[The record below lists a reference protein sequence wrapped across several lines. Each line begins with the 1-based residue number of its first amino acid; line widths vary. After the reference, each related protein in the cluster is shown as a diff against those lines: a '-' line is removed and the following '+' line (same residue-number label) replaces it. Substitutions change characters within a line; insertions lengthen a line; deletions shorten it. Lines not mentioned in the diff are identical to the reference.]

1 MNLFTMAEAANNYSA
16 AGAGKTKIPTAKM
29 LLLGILAGFL
39 IGVPSV
45 VTNMATYTVV
55 GNSTVRMI
63 SGILFAFGLGT
74 VILTGAE
81 LFTGNTL
88 ILISVLDKKATVAG
102 MLRNWILVYIG
113 NFLGSMLLSF
123 VCARFGWLNAANG
136 DTANALAMASMKVAQ
151 GKMTMPFQNAFF
163 MGVLCNILVTLGVL
177 MSLAGKD
184 GFSRVI
190 GAWIPVCFFVT
201 CGFNHSIADMTY
213 CMLGLFGKQFYAEG
227 AAFEALTWG
236 HYFLGN
242 MLPVTLGNI
251 VGGCSVALL
260 MWYCYVRK
268 PRHKKIL
275 PKSRGFRAS
284 AFFCPAPSGKS
295 CRRIPATSG
304 GSQWIPVVPFG
315 IIWYQRIPN
324 GTRKQKQIPLTG

>member
-1 MNLFTMAEAANNYSA
+1 MKLFTPAETVANYAA
-16 AGAGKTKIPTAKM
+16 AGAVKTQQTFLKL
-29 LLLGILAGFL
+29 LLLGVAAGLL
-39 IGVPSV
+39 IGFPVC

-81 LFTGNTL
+81 LFTGNSL
-88 ILISVLDKKATVAG
+88 IFLSVLDKKATVAG
-102 MLRNWILVYIG
+102 MLRNWVFVYIG
-113 NFLGSMLLSF
+113 NFLGSMLMSF
-123 VCARFGWLNAANG
+123 ICARFGWLNAANG
-136 DTANALAMASMKVAQ
+136 DTANALAIASMKVAQ

-184 GFSRVI
+184 GASRVL

-213 CMLGLFGKQFYAEG
+213 CTLWLFAKQFYTEG
-227 AAFEALTWG
+227 TAFQALSWG
-236 HYFLGN
+236 KYFAGN

-251 VGGCSVALL
+251 VGGLL
-260 MWYCYVRK
+260 VGGTAWYCYLRK
-268 PRHKKIL
+268 K
-275 PKSRGFRAS
+275 G
-284 AFFCPAPSGKS
+284 
-295 CRRIPATSG
+295 
-304 GSQWIPVVPFG
+304 
-315 IIWYQRIPN
+315 
-324 GTRKQKQIPLTG
+324 

>member
-1 MNLFTMAEAANNYSA
+1 
-16 AGAGKTKIPTAKM
+16 
-29 LLLGILAGFL
+29 
-39 IGVPSV
+39 
-45 VTNMATYTVV
+45 
-55 GNSTVRMI
+55 
-63 SGILFAFGLGT
+63 
-74 VILTGAE
+74 
-81 LFTGNTL
+81 
-88 ILISVLDKKATVAG
+88 
-102 MLRNWILVYIG
+102 
-113 NFLGSMLLSF
+113 
-123 VCARFGWLNAANG
+123 
-136 DTANALAMASMKVAQ
+136 
-151 GKMTMPFQNAFF
+151 

-268 PRHKKIL
+268 PK
-275 PKSRGFRAS
+275 A
-284 AFFCPAPSGKS
+284 
-295 CRRIPATSG
+295 
-304 GSQWIPVVPFG
+304 
-315 IIWYQRIPN
+315 
-324 GTRKQKQIPLTG
+324 

>member
-1 MNLFTMAEAANNYSA
+1 M
-16 AGAGKTKIPTAKM
+16 
-29 LLLGILAGFL
+29 
-39 IGVPSV
+39 
-45 VTNMATYTVV
+45 
-55 GNSTVRMI
+55 
-63 SGILFAFGLGT
+63 
-74 VILTGAE
+74 ILTGAE

-88 ILISVLDKKATVAG
+88 ILISVLDKKATAAG

-136 DTANALAMASMKVAQ
+136 DTANALAIASMKVAQ

-268 PRHKKIL
+268 PK
-275 PKSRGFRAS
+275 A
-284 AFFCPAPSGKS
+284 
-295 CRRIPATSG
+295 
-304 GSQWIPVVPFG
+304 
-315 IIWYQRIPN
+315 
-324 GTRKQKQIPLTG
+324 

>member
-88 ILISVLDKKATVAG
+88 ILISVLDKKATAAG

-113 NFLGSMLLSF
+113 NFLGSMFLSF

-136 DTANALAMASMKVAQ
+136 DTANALAIASMKVAQ

-213 CMLGLFGKQFYAEG
+213 CTMGLFAKTVPAYA
-227 AAFEALTWG
+227 AAAAECHLNLDALTWG
-236 HYFLGN
+236 TYFTGN
-242 MLPVTLGNI
+242 MIPVTLGNI
-251 VGGCSVALL
+251 LGGLFVGFV
-260 MWYCYVRK
+260 MWFGFLRK
-268 PRHKKIL
+268 AK
-275 PKSRGFRAS
+275 
-284 AFFCPAPSGKS
+284 
-295 CRRIPATSG
+295 
-304 GSQWIPVVPFG
+304 
-315 IIWYQRIPN
+315 
-324 GTRKQKQIPLTG
+324 

>member
-1 MNLFTMAEAANNYSA
+1 MNVFTPAETAANYAA
-16 AGAGKTKIPTAKM
+16 AGVLKTRQPFLK
-29 LLLGILAGFL
+29 LLILGIAAGML
-39 IGVPSV
+39 IGFPVC
-45 VTNMATYTVV
+45 VTNMATYAIT
-55 GNSTVRMI
+55 NASAVRI
-63 SGILFAFGLGT
+63 IAGVLFAFGLGI
-74 VILTGAE
+74 VVLTGAE

-88 ILISVLDKKATVAG
+88 LVISLLDRRVTWCA
-102 MLRNWILVYIG
+102 MLRNWGVVYLG
-113 NFLGSMLLSF
+113 NFLGALALSW
-123 VCARFGWLNAANG
+123 VCARFGWLDAG
-136 DTANALAMASMKVAQ
+136 DGALGAYTMQLAV
-151 GKMTMPFQNAFF
+151 GKMTMPFGKAFF

-268 PRHKKIL
+268 PK
-275 PKSRGFRAS
+275 A
-284 AFFCPAPSGKS
+284 
-295 CRRIPATSG
+295 
-304 GSQWIPVVPFG
+304 
-315 IIWYQRIPN
+315 
-324 GTRKQKQIPLTG
+324 

>member
-1 MNLFTMAEAANNYSA
+1 MNLYTMAEAANNYSS
-16 AGAGKTKIPTAKM
+16 AGAGKTKLPTLKM

-39 IGVPSV
+39 IGVPSI

-88 ILISVLDKKATVAG
+88 ILISVLDKKATAAG
-102 MLRNWILVYIG
+102 MLRNWIVVYIG
-113 NFLGSMLLSF
+113 NFIGSLILSLI
-123 VCARFGWLNAANG
+123 CARFGWLNAANG
-136 DTANALAMASMKVAQ
+136 DTANALAVASMKVAQ
-151 GKMTMPFQNAFF
+151 GKMNMPFFNAFF
-163 MGVLCNILVTLGVL
+163 MGILCNILVTLGVL

-184 GFSRVI
+184 GISRVV

-213 CMLGLFGKQFYAEG
+213 CTLGLFAKQFYTEG
-227 AAFEALTWG
+227 TAFQALSWG
-236 HYFLGN
+236 KYFAGN
-242 MLPVTLGNI
+242 MLPVTLGNV
-251 VGGCSVALL
+251 VGGCAVALL

-268 PRHKKIL
+268 PK
-275 PKSRGFRAS
+275 
-284 AFFCPAPSGKS
+284 
-295 CRRIPATSG
+295 
-304 GSQWIPVVPFG
+304 
-315 IIWYQRIPN
+315 N
-324 GTRKQKQIPLTG
+324 